1 LQLKLKE
8 REMTIMDEAI
18 LRKKGKYKEERK
30 IEGKTYRMVA
40 RSNKLIG
47 VEVEFEPGN
56 GTGFYAHEGEELR
69 IMLKGKVKCTV
80 GNKVYELEE
89 GDILWHKSTTPH
101 AIENIGEGN
110 AVYLTVNTPPTTMTP
125 YTEEGKLIGFYEGIS
140 EE

>member
-1 LQLKLKE
+1 
-8 REMTIMDEAI
+8 MIIMEDAI
-18 LRKKGKYKEERK
+18 LRKKGKYQEVRK
-30 IEGKTYRMVA
+30 IEGKTYRVVA

-80 GNKVYELEE
+80 GDKAYELEE
-89 GDILWHKSTTPH
+89 GDTLWHKSTIPH

-110 AVYLTVNTPPTTMTP
+110 AVYLTVNAPPTAMSP
-125 YTEEGKLIGFYEGIS
+125 YTEEGKFIGFYEGIS